1 MRWCRFA
8 PPPWGGRRSTGGE
21 ESKFSLVAHRSR
33 REMRRYKSEVKVIHD
48 AVEIDVSTNVV
59 TGLPIALAYGV
70 LDQREVGAIDKA
82 IVISV
87 AGVHDADE
95 QRQSVVGRDAIGCS
109 ERKRVKTGLC
119 VA

>member
-48 AVEIDVSTNVV
+48 AVEVDVSTNVV

-70 LDQREVGAIDKA
+70 LDQREVGAVDEA
-82 IVISV
+82 IVIGV
-87 AGVHDADE
+87 AGRHDDDGE
-95 QRQSVVGRDAIGCS
+95 IQTVF
-109 ERKRVKTGLC
+109 
-119 VA
+119 